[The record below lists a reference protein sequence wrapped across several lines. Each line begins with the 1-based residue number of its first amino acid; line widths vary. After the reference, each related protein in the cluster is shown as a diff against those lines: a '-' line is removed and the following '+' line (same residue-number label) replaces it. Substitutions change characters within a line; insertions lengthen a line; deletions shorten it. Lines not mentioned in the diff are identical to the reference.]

1 MQLIPVIAKRYLLGK
16 KSTNVIHLITWISV
30 LGMAVGSA
38 ALILILSVFN
48 GFEGL
53 LSGLLNAFHPDV
65 KVEIAEGKFYTI
77 DSIPVDKI
85 KMIDGINQISMT
97 LEESSFFEHNGS
109 QEIGILKGV
118 DEHYNL
124 VNDFDSS
131 LIQGELKLMDS
142 SIVFGVL
149 GSTMN
154 NKLSVNPYEL
164 FSPITA
170 YMPSKKSTGIPGKEF
185 KSMTIYPSGI
195 FSVGNEVDAQYVLI
209 GLRYMNDLMGMK
221 NQCSAI
227 EIKLND
233 KTKEKAVMSALS
245 NLLGP
250 KFTVKNKAMQDDG
263 FFKIMNIEKWVSY
276 LIACLTMLII
286 AFNLVGSLWMIV
298 LEKKKDISVL
308 KSMGMTSNDIRKI
321 FLSIG
326 IYVALAGLLTGFAIA
341 LIFYSVQT
349 NYGIISI
356 PDGFI
361 IDAYPIELK
370 WTDFVIVS
378 ITVLLIGISAA
389 WLPAQR
395 AAAVTAFVRHE

>member
-48 GFEGL
+48 GFESL
-53 LSGLLNAFHPDV
+53 LSGLLNAFHPDI
-65 KVEIAEGKFYTI
+65 KVELAEGKFYNI
-77 DSIPVDKI
+77 DSLPLDKI
-85 KMIDGINQISMT
+85 KKIDGVAQISLT
-97 LEESSFFEHNGS
+97 LEETSFFEYNGS
-109 QEIGILKGV
+109 QEVGILKGV
-118 DEHYNL
+118 DDQYNA
-124 VNDFDSS
+124 VNNFDST
-131 LIQGELKLMDS
+131 LIQGELKIKDS
-142 SIVFGVL
+142 SVVYGVL
-149 GSTMN
+149 GATMN
-154 NKLSVNPYEL
+154 TKLSVNPYEL
-164 FSPITA
+164 FTPVTA
-170 YMPSKKSTGIPGKEF
+170 YMPGKKNTGIPGKEF
-185 KSMTIYPSGI
+185 KSMAIYPSGI
-195 FSVGNEVDAQYVLI
+195 FSVGNEVDAQYIII
-209 GLRYMNDLMGMK
+209 GLGYMNDLMGVR

-227 EIKLND
+227 EIKLQSKN
-233 KTKEKAVMSALS
+233 KEKAVMSALS
-245 NLLGP
+245 ELLGTS
-250 KFTVKNKAMQDDG
+250 FTVKNKAMQDDG

-308 KSMGMTSNDIRKI
+308 KSIGMTSNDIRKI

-326 IYVALAGLLTGFAIA
+326 LYVALAGLAAGFIIA

-370 WTDFVIVS
+370 WTDFIIVS
-378 ITVLLIGISAA
+378 ATVLVIGIAAA

-395 AAAVTAFVRHE
+395 AASVTAFVRHE